1 MKNLIWIISIL
12 AALMSSQQAMAA
24 GSTSH
29 SGQAMI
35 HSVQASG
42 HAVLGSAQLV
52 SASVAI
58 PLKVVGAIG
67 AVSGQAGDALM
78 KSSNAD
84 FSKPLKITNETITAG
99 PSPDKALYRD
109 RKSVV

>member
-1 MKNLIWIISIL
+1 MKNLIWIISLL
-12 AALMSSQQAMAA
+12 AALMSSQQAMATGSA
-24 GSTSH
+24 GH
-29 SGQAMI
+29 SGQAVV

-58 PLKVVGAIG
+58 PLQIAGAIG

-78 KSSNAD
+78 EQANAD
-84 FSKPLKITNETITAG
+84 FNKPLTITNETITAG
-99 PSPDKALYRD
+99 PSPDEALYGVGRQ
-109 RKSVV
+109 